1 MSIPAGPQQIANV
14 YQGNPGA
21 LQANIEKDKQ
31 QKPNIG
37 PGLAKLLALGTVTSE
52 EDAAKQAQAL
62 QQLQGLVAQSPT
74 GKPPTIFEQVQARAA
89 QMAAMRGQQAQPQAQ
104 GLPAAMQGQQ
114 AQAPQAQGIDQI
126 PSNLQLAGGGIVAFK
141 EGGDEGK
148 KKKDDK
154 EDRGN
159 LYPYN
164 MPDTDIYG
172 DAGPPEDV
180 KKALA
185 YTFGA
190 PLAAAGDVLTSPINA
205 IRNLTTHGGVSMTPL
220 SDMRARY
227 LGLNKQSAQA
237 PAPAPAATPAASQ
250 PTPQQIER
258 IAAQEAAPVRAPA
271 PAPRP
276 AAPAGLAQLASQAAP
291 ATDTSD
297 HNYLMQH
304 VKRTLEQNPEAL
316 GEAAAARNRK
326 MLGIDEL
333 LAEKNQRITEREAMQ
348 KAQQAGRLPS
358 WVTQAAAFAAANP
371 RAGLGAQL
379 GASGLAAQKQREA
392 YEEQDLAFN
401 AEINK
406 LKDAVLQAKIEGRY
420 KDVAAYEAE
429 LNRIRQEKTSAL
441 SSGTSLENAAEARKS
456 REATVRENAARAAR
470 EAQYRREDKAERLTQ
485 EQEQNQRNLAL
496 KQATA
501 AAKAAMALPQNMAKY
516 RGMSE
521 EELALQMFP
530 RFLAALKG
538 DKMTEAPGAPS
549 PGGTSKQGW
558 GIKPLQ

>member
-21 LQANIEKDKQ
+21 LQANIQKDQQ
-31 QKPNIG
+31 QKPNLT
-37 PGLAKLLALGTVTSE
+37 PDFAKLLALGTVTSE
-52 EDAAKQAQAL
+52 KDDAAKAQAL

-74 GKPPTIFEQVQARAA
+74 GKPPTVFEQVQAKAA
-89 QMAAMRGQQAQPQAQ
+89 QMAMMRGQQAQPQAQ
-104 GLPAAMQGQQ
+104 GLPAAMQSQQ

-126 PSNLQLAGGGIVAFK
+126 PSNLQLAGGGIVAFN
-141 EGGDEGK
+141 EGGDKGK
-148 KKKDDK
+148 KKKDESD
-154 EDRGN
+154 

-164 MPDTDIYG
+164 MPDADIYG

-190 PLAAAGDVLTSPINA
+190 PLAAAGDALASPINA

-220 SDMRARY
+220 SDARARY
-227 LGLNKQSAQA
+227 LGLDKQNAEA
-237 PAPAPAATPAASQ
+237 PATAPAATPATAR

-258 IAAQEAAPVRAPA
+258 MAAQQAAPVRAPA
-271 PAPRP
+271 PKP
-276 AAPAGLAQLASQAAP
+276 APAGLAQLASQAAP
-291 ATDTSD
+291 AADTSD

-304 VKRTLEQNPEAL
+304 VKRTLEQNPEAI

-333 LAEKNQRITEREAMQ
+333 LAEKNQRIAEREALLKQ
-348 KAQQAGRLPS
+348 QQAGRLPS

-420 KDVAAYEAE
+420 KDAAAYEAA
-429 LNRIRQEKTSAL
+429 LNRVRQEQTSAL

-456 REATVRENAARAAR
+456 REATAKENAARAAR

-501 AAKAAMALPQNMAKY
+501 AARAEMALPQNMARF
-516 RGMSE
+516 RGMTE
-521 EELALQMFP
+521 EEVALQKFP

-538 DKMTEAPGAPS
+538 DKMTEAPGASS
-549 PGGTSKQGW
+549 PGGTTRMRFDAKGNP
-558 GIKPLQ
+558 I